1 MKKRIH
7 VLSDL
12 HLEFSNFKMTE
23 EEYDILVLAGDIS
36 QDLNSLRV
44 FFDRNL
50 KENIP
55 VVYIMGNHEFE
66 GKRFEDALL
75 KYKELQQ
82 EYKNVNVLY
91 NEAIELEGIRFIGST
106 LWSNFESKGIDCK
119 NQVKSWAKNN
129 VIDFSYIFK
138 KNTENY
144 DLKYRPWTPDDMEK
158 EFKKAYDFLSFEL
171 RKKVSEAPKFV
182 ITHFAP
188 HKNSIHEKYQK
199 DFGSPYWCNHL
210 EELMGFS
217 EYWVHGHTHDSFNY
231 NVEGT
236 KVICNPRGVSKTYNI
251 SSNNLFNRDLIVNVD
266 FKPENNSIN
275 SKKSKP

>member
-7 VLSDL
+7 ILSDL
-12 HLEFSNFKMTE
+12 HLEFSNFKLTE

-36 QDLNSLRV
+36 QDLNSLRL

-50 KENIP
+50 KESVP
-55 VVYIMGNHEFE
+55 VIYVLGNHEFE
-66 GKRFEDALL
+66 GKRFEDAIL
-75 KYKELQQ
+75 KYKEMEK
-82 EYKNVNVLY
+82 EYPNVKVLY
-91 NEAIELEGIRFIGST
+91 NEAIDVDGIRFLGTT
-106 LWSNFESKGIDCK
+106 LWSNFESRGIDFK

-138 KNTENY
+138 RNTEGY

-158 EFKKAYDFLSFEL
+158 EFNKAYDFLSFEL
-171 RKKVSEAPKFV
+171 KKRETNIPRFIV
-182 ITHFAP
+182 THFAP

-199 DFGSPYWCNHL
+199 DLGSPYWCNHL

-231 NVEGT
+231 NVDET
-236 KVICNPRGVSKTYNI
+236 KVICNPRGVSKTYNL
-251 SSNNLFNRDLIVNVD
+251 SSNGLFNKDLIVEVELNLEKNISITKKN
-266 FKPENNSIN
+266 KP
-275 SKKSKP
+275 